1 LDERIRD
8 SIFFKTS
15 TLDVNYDRYHR
26 KRVILPQLELEDED
40 VILPQLELVH
50 HGLLAPLEEQL
61 ALVPLH
67 VDAVLAE
74 LVVEERHGGTCLRHH
89 L

>member
-1 LDERIRD
+1 MALA
-8 SIFFKTS
+8 
-15 TLDVNYDRYHR
+15 LYDRLDGEGGSDQR
-26 KRVILPQLELEDED
+26 EVEADDVELEDED